1 MKRISTIII
10 AAALALGM
18 AQCKKTE
25 TPTNTTEPEG
35 KWVHIT
41 LNVGASKHDVI
52 TEEGF
57 TQGMVNYTSGDQIYV
72 GSDNKYIGT
81 LVHNGTTFE
90 GDIYEPVEGQPLH
103 FYFIGG
109 LDPVMEGQ
117 LTPGTTTAF
126 DVNISDQS
134 EKLPVLSYA
143 RSTQNYTDVYDTY
156 SCMLRNKCA
165 LVKFDLTNAT
175 ADAIQVAGLLNTA
188 TLSFADPGNNGN
200 NAIVAGSGTGD
211 ITLYNPSA
219 EESTERWAILLPSSD
234 LANATYNEANLS
246 FEGNAPQVKVNG
258 LINQGI
264 TIENT
269 PAAPAVP
276 VGGLTGEFTVNA
288 DGLKVHF
295 SQGNLQYIGSAGNGD
310 ANNTGAYWKFADNQW
325 DYLGNNGQLSNSKT
339 VDRDLF
345 GWGTSGYNHGA
356 IEYQP
361 WTTYSDNIRYYAYGS
376 SSYNLYDQTGQADWG
391 YNAIAN
397 GGNTENSGWRTLTT
411 DEWVYLFNTR
421 TAADVLK
428 GHGKVNG
435 VNGMILLPGDWTLPE
450 GLTFTAGNSDYANV
464 YTIEQWAQMEA
475 NGAVF
480 LPAAGYRASEINYPG
495 TRGCYWSSSHKDNTY
510 AHYLSFLSEKHF
522 PLNQNPRYY
531 GTAVRLVRNAE

>member
-41 LNVGASKHDVI
+41 LNVGADKHDVI

-134 EKLPVLSYA
+134 GKLPVLSYA

-188 TLSFADPGNNGN
+188 TLSFAEPGSNGN

-211 ITLYNPSA
+211 ITLYNPTTEASA
-219 EESTERWAILLPSSD
+219 ERWAILLPSSD

-276 VGGLTGEFTVNA
+276 EGALAGEFTVNA

-295 SQGNLQYIGSAGNGD
+295 SQGNLKYSNGTWSFHEHQYDRCFTSSINVSSYYTS
-310 ANNTGAYWKFADNQW
+310 TGTF
-325 DYLGNNGQLSNSKT
+325 
-339 VDRDLF
+339 DLF
-345 GWGTSGYNHGA
+345 SWGTSGYNHGA
-356 IEYQP
+356 TAYQP
-361 WTTYSDNIRYYAYGS
+361 WATTFDYYKYYAYGS
-376 SSYNLYDQTGQADWG
+376 WNYNLYDQTGQADWG

-397 GGNTENSGWRTLTT
+397 GGNTENSGWRTLTKE
-411 DEWVYLFNTR
+411 EWKYMFQSRDGASSKYGQGN
-421 TAADVLK
+421 
-428 GHGKVNG
+428 VNE
-435 VNGMILLPGDWTLPE
+435 VNGMILLPDEWTLPE
-450 GLTFTAGNSDYANV
+450 GLTFTPGISTWAEATVYNS
-464 YTIEQWAQMEA
+464 EQWAQMEA

-480 LPAAGYRASEINYPG
+480 LPAAGTRNNTTINSAG
-495 TRGCYWSSSHKDNTY
+495 TYGYYWTSSCSIYNSTMGEAY
-510 AHYLSFLSEKHF
+510 YMHYYNNGVDVQSTIRRS
-522 PLNQNPRYY
+522 NGQC
-531 GTAVRLVRNAE
+531 VRLVRNVE